1 MTETTEQSIAIAAT
15 FTAELIEEPLVYW
28 MQELGIPSKIE
39 FAPYNQVFQ
48 ELLNP
53 SSLLLKNDDGINTV
67 LIRLED
73 WHKSGDNLITNAAFT
88 VQEKEEIERNTQDFV
103 QALISAAERFG
114 LLWIVCICP
123 ASSII
128 TEDKDSA
135 EFFRMMEA
143 RIVSELS
150 NIRGVYLVTASD
162 LNTLYPVSKYDDPFS
177 DKIGHIPFTPEFF
190 ASLATMIARRIF
202 AIRSKPY
209 KVIVLDCDQTLWKGI
224 CAEDGLDGVEI
235 DVPHRAL
242 QEFMI
247 DQYKMGMLLCLCSK
261 NNEEDVVHVFERHPG
276 MCLRMDHIVSR
287 RINWKSKPE
296 NIKSLA
302 EELQL
307 GLDSFIFIDDDP
319 IECARVQAGCPDVL
333 TVRLPQEPNDIPRF
347 LNHVWAFDHLEVTA
361 EDKKRTRF
369 YKQQV
374 ERNRFQ
380 EESITFG
387 YFLEGLEL
395 NVHISKM
402 SVSQISR
409 VAQLTQRTNQFNFT
423 TIRRSEGDIQKLHQS
438 EKLEC
443 LGVEVSDRFGDYGL
457 VGVIIFRTNVKALQ
471 VDTFLLSCRVLGR
484 GVEHRMLAKLG
495 EIAKE
500 QGLNDINIPFVP
512 TPKNQPAFDF
522 LHGITAKPEKQT
534 NSQMMLSLPVERVVT
549 LTYDSAIS
557 KVGSQKAGKKESPD
571 ISMDQESQ
579 LLSRPL
585 EKIATELY
593 DVERISKDIES
604 RKHYSKGPALK
615 KVYVPPHTPIEQ
627 MLTDIWTQILRVD
640 KIGIYDNFFDLGG
653 QSLLGTVVMSH
664 VQTTFQ
670 VELPLLSIF
679 KSPTI
684 AELAQLIE
692 QHLVSQLD
700 PAEFN
705 KALKEL
711 ERLSDEEV
719 KELLAHKSV
728 QLAKNANEVSL

>member
-1 MTETTEQSIAIAAT
+1 MTETTEQTIAIAAT

-73 WHKSGDNLITNAAFT
+73 WHKSSDNLITNAAFT

-103 QALISAAERFG
+103 QALKSAAERFG

-128 TEDKDSA
+128 TEDKDST

-177 DKIGHIPFTPEFF
+177 DKTGHIPFTPEFF
-190 ASLATMIARRIF
+190 TSLATMIARRIF

-224 CAEDGLDGVEI
+224 CGEDGVDGVEI

-247 DQYKMGMLLCLCSK
+247 DQYKVGMLLCLCSK
-261 NNEEDVVHVFERHPG
+261 NNEEDVADVFERHPG
-276 MCLRMDHIVSR
+276 MCLRMDLIVSR

-302 EELQL
+302 EELQV
-307 GLDSFIFIDDDP
+307 GLDSFIFIDDEP
-319 IECARVQAGCPDVL
+319 IECARVQAECPDVL

-369 YKQQV
+369 YKQQA

-380 EESITFG
+380 EESLTFG
-387 YFLEGLEL
+387 DFLEGLEL
-395 NVHISKM
+395 NVQISKM
-402 SVSQISR
+402 SDSQISR

-438 EKLEC
+438 KKLEC

-457 VGVIIFRTNVKALQ
+457 VGVMIFRTNVNALQ

-512 TPKNQPAFDF
+512 TLKNQPAFDF
-522 LHGITAKPEKQT
+522 LQRITAKPEKQI
-534 NSQMMLSLPVERVVT
+534 NSQMMFSLPVEHAVT

-557 KVGSQKAGKKESPD
+557 KVDSQKAGKKESPD
-571 ISMDQESQ
+571 ISMAQESQ
-579 LLSRPL
+579 LISRLL

-593 DVERISKDIES
+593 DVEHILKDMES
-604 RKHYSKGPALK
+604 RKYYSKRSMLK

-627 MLTDIWTQILRVD
+627 MLTDIWTKVLHVD
-640 KIGIYDNFFDLGG
+640 KIGIYDNFFELGG
-653 QSLLGTVVMSH
+653 HSLLATQVMSRVH
-664 VQTTFQ
+664 DLFD
-670 VELPLLSIF
+670 VELSMKRFFDTPTVAGVSGAIIESKIEESGSGEISVMLNELDDLSDDEIKILLS
-679 KSPTI
+679 
-684 AELAQLIE
+684 E
-692 QHLVSQLD
+692 
-700 PAEFN
+700 
-705 KALKEL
+705 
-711 ERLSDEEV
+711 ERDGS
-719 KELLAHKSV
+719 
-728 QLAKNANEVSL
+728 